1 MSELAFSTQ
10 SQDYRRGALAFKSL
24 LIELEN
30 QHGQTLEKN
39 PGEYVHFPIY
49 APGIRSRFEEA
60 AMNSETNAGFWD
72 AFAVF
77 LGLFA
82 EGTFVIPDHWDVLS
96 DLAEEHGQ
104 NLEKNPGDS

>member
-1 MSELAFSTQ
+1 MPTSHSPTTTTQ
-10 SQDYRRGALAFKSL
+10 PQDYQRGALAFKSM
-24 LIELEN
+24 LIELESL
-30 QHGQTLEKN
+30 HGQTLEKN
-39 PGEYVHFPIY
+39 HGEYIHFPNY

-60 AMNSETNAGFWD
+60 AMNPEMSAGFWD

-96 DLAEEHGQ
+96 DLTEELVGCEH
-104 NLEKNPGDS
+104 